1 MRGAEVEDDQDLG
14 LRYDKLPATIHRVK
28 FMTTYW
34 VSQGV
39 VDILNILLRMLNV
52 LSSLRIRVELKDNT
66 KLLLF
71 LQSHIILR
79 YNSISK
85 ISIQRRNNKQ
95 PCLKTIGFKQPWRF
109 NNNQHVDQKYTLALL

>member
-1 MRGAEVEDDQDLG
+1 MWGAEVEDDQDLG

-28 FMTTYW
+28 FMITYW
-34 VSQGV
+34 VSQGVTAVTNTV

-79 YNSISK
+79 YNIISK

-95 PCLKTIGFKQPWRF
+95 PCLKTTGFKQPWRL
-109 NNNQHVDQKYTLALL
+109 Q

>member
-1 MRGAEVEDDQDLG
+1 MWGAEVEDDQDLG
-14 LRYDKLPATIHRVK
+14 LRYDKLPATIHRLK
-28 FMTTYW
+28 FVTTYW
-34 VSQGV
+34 VSKGVTAVTNTV
-39 VDILNILLRMLNV
+39 VDILNILLKMFNV
-52 LSSLRIRVELKDNT
+52 LSSLGIRVELKDNT

-95 PCLKTIGFKQPWRF
+95 PCLKTTGFKQPWIL
-109 NNNQHVDQKYTLALL
+109 Q